1 MSDRKEIPEVAHL
14 RRMRRRI
21 VKGWCQGAYARDKF
35 QRGIDYKNPKACSWC
50 LLGALYATSKGAD
63 HLSTV
68 RRFLHANGE
77 FSMPTFNDQAK
88 SKDQVLAALDKAIR
102 YARRVRVARP
112 AA

>member
-21 VKGWCQGAYARDKF
+21 VKGWCQEVYAKDEQGNEVDYSDK
-35 QRGIDYKNPKACSWC
+35 KACSWC
-50 LLGALYATSKGAD
+50 LSGAAFATRKGRGYND
-63 HLSTV
+63 TLEMFK
-68 RRFLHANGE
+68 RANAIGYV
-77 FSMPTFNDQAK
+77 PGYNDRVKSQAE
-88 SKDQVLAALDKAIR
+88 VLAALDKAIR